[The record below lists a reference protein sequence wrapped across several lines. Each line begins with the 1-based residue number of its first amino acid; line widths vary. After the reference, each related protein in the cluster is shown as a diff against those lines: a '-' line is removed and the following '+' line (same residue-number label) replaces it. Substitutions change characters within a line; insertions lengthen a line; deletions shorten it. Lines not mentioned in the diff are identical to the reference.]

1 MGRRRRRTSFAEDI
15 WLALTAGYWP
25 ALLVAAIFF
34 AIPYVFEWFLS
45 RPSDSEILNIARDAL
60 KTTWGPPV
68 RVVCFIVMSL
78 ALMAASYFAFKDL
91 IDRE

>member
-60 KTTWGPPV
+60 RTTWGPPL
-68 RVVCFIVMSL
+68 RVICLIVMSL
-78 ALMAASYFAFKDL
+78 ALTAASYFAFKEL
-91 IDRE
+91 ANRE